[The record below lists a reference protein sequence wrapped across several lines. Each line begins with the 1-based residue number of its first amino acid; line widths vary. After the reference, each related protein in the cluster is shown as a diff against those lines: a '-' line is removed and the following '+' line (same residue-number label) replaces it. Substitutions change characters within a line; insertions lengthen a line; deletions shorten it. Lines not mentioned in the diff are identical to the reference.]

1 MKKFQSTD
9 LLDPQENK
17 FNLEDSSYLR
27 MRLAYRVHLGR
38 VEKNYPIK
46 FEQLVFGKQIGET
59 AFGRMYEGIYRL
71 RPVVIKQY
79 PSNEKTKYTFLK
91 EAIIMA
97 ATFDLRGSFL
107 RLKGIEIEKNDYYTL
122 VMECRHR
129 ANIMKYRHLADLVQF
144 LKKEGPKLSW
154 KMRYQIGADIS
165 GNLDRLHQYGIMHRD
180 LTSNNVLIDVDFRA
194 NIINFEQSS
203 LNKRLVI
210 THNEITLDER
220 MGTHSKLTEA
230 TDVYSLG
237 KVLLQLITQ
246 EIPIDNIDIPND
258 TPEAFKNIILDCL
271 KEKPDERPAA
281 AEVAERLEALWR
293 AEPEDKKPSTSS
305 ELKSLLFNPPY
316 HVIENYSINFEDLTF
331 GEIIRENASSTV
343 YQGIYQFEPVT
354 IKRYDPSNEQTKY
367 QFLKE
372 ATIMAAVPPN
382 YFVRLEGIVFEE
394 NENKNNYALV
404 MESMPRGNLVQF
416 LKKEGP
422 KLTWKM
428 RYQIG
433 ADISYGLDRL
443 HQFGIL
449 HRDLTSNNVLIGAGL
464 QAKIMNFEHSIVNNS
479 LIVRT
484 KHWIEMVRD
493 PTEMHSKLREAAD
506 VYSLGKV
513 LLQLITLGIP
523 INNINIPKDTPE
535 AFKNIILDCLKKKPE
550 ERPAAAE
557 VARRL
562 HALWYQEP
570 SKLSGLTLVFSPFR
584 QMKQNYPIEFQYLDY
599 YCGLI
604 GKTAFSRMFKGIYRS
619 STTVTIKRYDP
630 SNEQAKYTF
639 LKEATIMAALSSNFV
654 NYFVRLI
661 GIVFEERDDY
671 CALVIEDRNYENL
684 VQFLEKRGP
693 ILSYKMRYQI
703 GVDISEGLAYLHQH
717 GIVHRD
723 LTSDN
728 VLIDSHF
735 RAKIRNFEQSS
746 LKNPLSITNK
756 EVKGDGREILPKLTE
771 AADVYSLGKVL
782 LQLITQEIPID
793 NRDIPKD
800 TLEAFKNIILD
811 CVKEKPDERPAA
823 AEVAKRLQALWR
835 AEPEDKEPS
844 TSSELKSL
852 LFNPPCHVIQN
863 YSINFKD
870 LTFGK
875 IIGKSVFSMVYKGKY
890 QFEPVTIKRYDRSNE
905 QTKYQFLKEAT
916 IMAAVPASY
925 FVRLEGIVFEENNY
939 ALVMEYMPRGNLV
952 QFLKKGPKLTWER
965 RYQIG
970 ADISHGLDCLHQ
982 FGILHLDLTSNN
994 VLIDSDFRAKII
1006 DFDVSHFKN
1015 SFACKTAILKESAW
1029 AWTAPEMRRLKP
1041 KPIPKPTEA
1050 ADVYCLGKLL
1060 WYLITQEILI
1070 GDISFPQNTP
1080 EVFKTIILDCLKKK
1094 PKERPAAAEVASRLD
1109 VLWRAEQEDK
1119 KPSTS
1124 SEQKLSGNS
1133 QILMCAPK
1141 PELKR
1146 EDQGSLNQLLEFVVA
1161 GNLVKAE
1168 EMLKAKPGSFLLL
1181 HHGDVK
1187 DLSGRE
1193 FKQVTAFQLALWAVD
1208 CHMWRMIQKYLPR
1221 EFQVQQW
1228 RELEDK
1234 GTEHGKYFNL
1244 QEEWIDIVDLYL
1256 SNDAAIDA
1264 DECYK
1269 CMIGLEKELPAHVIN
1284 EYYRR
1289 DRSFYPCPLE
1299 WEKPP
1304 EINSEMHPLSFAGIF
1319 VRSNYN
1325 QPTQL
1330 GKENLKSIWSHLTQD
1345 KIALKSLWRT
1355 RTQQLE
1361 LLQIEF
1367 SAIPNPSQTL
1377 NNS

>member
-1 MKKFQSTD
+1 
-9 LLDPQENK
+9 
-17 FNLEDSSYLR
+17 
-27 MRLAYRVHLGR
+27 
-38 VEKNYPIK
+38 
-46 FEQLVFGKQIGET
+46 
-59 AFGRMYEGIYRL
+59 
-71 RPVVIKQY
+71 
-79 PSNEKTKYTFLK
+79 
-91 EAIIMA
+91 MA

-210 THNEITLDER
+210 THKGIKLEEE
-220 MGTHSKLTEA
+220 MGTYSKFTEA

-271 KEKPDERPAA
+271 KEKSDERPAA
-281 AEVAERLEALWR
+281 AKVAERLQALWR
-293 AEPEDKKPSTSS
+293 AEPEDKEPSTSS
-305 ELKSLLFNPPY
+305 ELKSLLFNPPD
-316 HVIENYSINFEDLTF
+316 HVIENYSINFKDLTF

-354 IKRYDPSNEQTKY
+354 IKRYDLSNEQTKY

-372 ATIMAAVPPN
+372 ATIMAAVPPS
-382 YFVRLEGIVFEE
+382 YFVRLEGIVFE
-394 NENKNNYALV
+394 KNNYALV

-428 RYQIG
+428 RYQIA
-433 ADISYGLDRL
+433 ADISHGLERL

-493 PTEMHSKLREAAD
+493 PAEMHSKLREAAD

-513 LLQLITLGIP
+513 LLQLITQEIP
-523 INNINIPKDTPE
+523 INNIDIPKDTPE
-535 AFKNIILDCLKKKPE
+535 AFKNIILECLKKNPE
-550 ERPAAAE
+550 ERPTAAE

-584 QMKQNYPIEFQYLDY
+584 LMKQNYPIEFQNLY
-599 YCGLI
+599 YCERI
-604 GKTAFSRMFKGIYRS
+604 GKTAFSTMFKGIYRPR
-619 STTVTIKRYDP
+619 TVAIKRYDP
-630 SNEQAKYTF
+630 RDEQAKYTF
-639 LKEATIMAALSSNFV
+639 FKEAAIMAALSSNFV
-654 NYFVRLI
+654 DYFVQLI
-661 GIVFEERDDY
+661 GIVFEERDNY
-671 CALVIEDRNYENL
+671 CALVIEDRGYENL
-684 VQFLEKRGP
+684 VQFLKKKGP
-693 ILSYKMRYQI
+693 KLSYKMRYQI

-717 GIVHRD
+717 SIMHRD

-870 LTFGK
+870 LIFDEK
-875 IIGKSVFSMVYKGKY
+875 IKENVCTVYQGTCQSKA
-890 QFEPVTIKRYDRSNE
+890 VAIKQYDPSNE

-925 FVRLEGIVFEENNY
+925 FVRLEGIVFEENENNY
-939 ALVMEYMPRGNLV
+939 ALVMEYMPRGDLV
-952 QFLKKGPKLTWER
+952 QFLQKEGPELTWKR

-1015 SFACKTAILKESAW
+1015 SFACKTAIPKGRVS
-1029 AWTAPEMRRLKP
+1029 TAPELLGLKP
-1041 KPIPKPTEA
+1041 KSIPTEA
-1050 ADVYCLGKLL
+1050 ADVYSLGKVL
-1060 WYLITQEILI
+1060 WSLITQKILI
-1070 GDISFPQNTP
+1070 DDISFPQNTP
-1080 EVFKTIILDCLKKK
+1080 EVFKKIILDCLKEK
-1094 PKERPAAAEVASRLD
+1094 PEERPAAAEVASRLD

-1141 PELKR
+1141 PELKSG
-1146 EDQGSLNQLLEFVVA
+1146 DQNALNQLLQFVVA

-1234 GTEHGKYFNL
+1234 GTKHGHYFNL
-1244 QEEWIDIVDLYL
+1244 QDWINMVGFYL
-1256 SNDAAIDA
+1256 SKDK
-1264 DECYK
+1264 YK
-1269 CMIGLEKELPAHVIN
+1269 NYLEELEPLIGLQKWLPAHVIN

-1289 DRSFYPCPLE
+1289 DRSFFPCPLE
-1299 WEKPP
+1299 WERPP
-1304 EINSEMHPLSFAGIF
+1304 EINSEMRPLSFAGVF

-1325 QPTQL
+1325 QPTKL
-1330 GKENLKSIWSHLTQD
+1330 GEENLESIWIHLTQD
-1345 KIALKSLWRT
+1345 KIALESLWGT

-1367 SAIPNPSQTL
+1367 SAIPNQSQTL